1 MLQWQCWVFATEIV
15 NIFWLVLYRK
25 LLLTPSFGLL
35 GPNSNMGGCDTPPPK
50 KKQSL
55 DTSKVFK
62 NSAQFWHCLLG
73 ESMRFHRSYST
84 DPSPSS
90 DTSPKPQ
97 AVMCASDW
105 LEVPTLTSLSSVN
118 SLRGS
123 QNSGRHLLTFT
134 TLLKGKAKYGPIA
147 VWRDTQNEVLTRG
160 VSVLVESGAWL
171 SGTWS
176 VLVSQLW
183 KLSQKD
189 QKDILLGFIWRVH
202 YVVMI
207 S

>member
-1 MLQWQCWVFATEIV
+1 MAVLSICDRNCKYFLTGALPKTFTDPFFWTTWTQFQYGWV
-15 NIFWLVLYRK
+15 WH
-25 LLLTPSFGLL
+25 
-35 GPNSNMGGCDTPPPK
+35 PPPK
-50 KKQSL
+50 KEKQSL